1 MVTQDLINEAL
12 AILGQIAPGTG
23 ILVVPDSVAF
33 GDNPAITLK
42 KQLQVTTYGKM
53 LVAPEVVKY
62 IDSGIVAN
70 WPTWAANIGID
81 TILVN
86 EGILA
91 GKDKALKCAVIWHEQ
106 GHVTHG
112 APESGNVYLF
122 EVTNLFNAVG
132 TGYLG
137 ANDVLRIV
145 TSRLPQYRKA
155 VDPGRNALAAFL
167 LANWNL
173 VL

>member
-12 AILGQIAPGTG
+12 AIMGHIAPGTG
-23 ILVVPDSVAF
+23 ILAVPDSVAF
-33 GDNPAITLK
+33 GDNPAITIK
-42 KQLQVTTYGKM
+42 KQLQVTTYQKM
-53 LVAPEVVKY
+53 LVAPEVLKY
-62 IDSGIVAN
+62 VAAGIIAN

-81 TILVN
+81 TVLVN

-112 APESGNVYLF
+112 AAESGNVYLF

-132 TGYLG
+132 TGYLA
-137 ANDVLRIV
+137 ANDVLRTV
-145 TSRLPQYRKA
+145 TARMVQYRKA
-155 VDPGRNALAAFL
+155 VDPGRTALATFL